1 MPEGMEGITPDVV
14 TAEALARARE
24 QGVRTA
30 WDRSLDMKPCP
41 IGASG
46 LCCDTC
52 SMGPCRLVEDKPE
65 KAYGICGASV
75 STVTARRFSAMVA
88 QGTASHADHGRE
100 VAHVFLEMAKGN
112 LPSYQIKDEAKL
124 LRLAEEWG
132 VETQGRDIKAVARDV
147 GEIAASQFN
156 KQEGEPITIKRAPA
170 KRQELWRNLGMV
182 ARGGDREI
190 VELLHQSNMGMNQDY
205 KSLMRQVS
213 KVAMVDGWIG
223 SMIATELQDI
233 MFGTPQPRTGAVN
246 FGMLSEDHVNL
257 VFHGHEPLLSEPIVD
272 FVGSKECKELCEAVG
287 AKGVNVLGICC
298 TANEMLVRHGIP
310 IAGSYAQQEIV
321 MSTGA
326 VDAMVVDVQC
336 VTEGLGEVAK
346 RYHTKLVS
354 TSPKARIPGALHIE
368 FDPHRVDEVAKDV
381 VRVAIN
387 NFPHRDKVWIP
398 KDTNPLIAGFSFE
411 ATKYM
416 LGGSFRASYR
426 PLNDAIMDGRIR
438 GVAAV
443 VGCDSPRIGKTE
455 SGGAAHRALVRELI
469 ANDVLVVQTGCSA
482 PTCAKD
488 DLLTPEAMR
497 WAGEG
502 LRSICEAVGIP
513 PVLHAGA
520 CVDNSR
526 LLVAL
531 AEMVSEGGLGEDVS
545 DLPVAGA
552 APDWIDAKALAIGQY
567 FVDYGVLVVFRPKLP
582 VSGSSVF
589 SKFVFEE
596 YESVTGGK
604 WAHAETAAEMAEIML
619 AHIDKKREALGIN
632 VKKERVL
639 YDMAMRR
646 ELAI

>member
-1 MPEGMEGITPDVV
+1 M
-14 TAEALARARE
+14 
-24 QGVRTA
+24 
-30 WDRSLDMKPCP
+30 
-41 IGASG
+41 
-46 LCCDTC
+46 
-52 SMGPCRLVEDKPE
+52 
-65 KAYGICGASV
+65 
-75 STVTARRFSAMVA
+75 
-88 QGTASHADHGRE
+88 
-100 VAHVFLEMAKGN
+100 
-112 LPSYQIKDEAKL
+112 
-124 LRLAEEWG
+124 
-132 VETQGRDIKAVARDV
+132 
-147 GEIAASQFN
+147 
-156 KQEGEPITIKRAPA
+156 
-170 KRQELWRNLGMV
+170 
-182 ARGGDREI
+182 
-190 VELLHQSNMGMNQDY
+190 
-205 KSLMRQVS
+205 
-213 KVAMVDGWIG
+213 
-223 SMIATELQDI
+223 
-233 MFGTPQPRTGAVN
+233 
-246 FGMLSEDHVNL
+246 
-257 VFHGHEPLLSEPIVD
+257 
-272 FVGSKECKELCEAVG
+272 
-287 AKGVNVLGICC
+287 
-298 TANEMLVRHGIP
+298 
-310 IAGSYAQQEIV
+310 
-321 MSTGA
+321 
-326 VDAMVVDVQC
+326 
-336 VTEGLGEVAK
+336 
-346 RYHTKLVS
+346 
-354 TSPKARIPGALHIE
+354 
-368 FDPHRVDEVAKDV
+368 
-381 VRVAIN
+381 
-387 NFPHRDKVWIP
+387 
-398 KDTNPLIAGFSFE
+398 
-411 ATKYM
+411 
-416 LGGSFRASYR
+416 
-426 PLNDAIMDGRIR
+426 
-438 GVAAV
+438 AAV